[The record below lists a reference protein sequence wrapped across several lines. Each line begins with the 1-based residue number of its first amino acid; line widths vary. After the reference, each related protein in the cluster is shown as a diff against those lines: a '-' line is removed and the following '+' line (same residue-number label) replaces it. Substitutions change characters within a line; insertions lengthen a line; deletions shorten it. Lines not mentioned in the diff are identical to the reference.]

1 MIRFYEEKLANGLT
15 VIAEV
20 NPEARSAAMGYF
32 VRTGARDEQKEE
44 SGISHFLE
52 HMVFKGPEEMD
63 AYAVNLAFDELGA
76 QYNAFTSEENTVYY
90 GAVLPELLPELLT
103 LFTKLMRPALREAD
117 FEMERKVI
125 LEEIALYEDRPD
137 SVAFER
143 ARERYFRDHPLA
155 NRVLGTKESIS
166 SMTREQM
173 AAYHARRYV
182 PGNMVLAFAGRLD
195 WERVLD
201 LSARLTEGWRPG
213 EAGRDRPPFRP
224 EPARFREPYPRA
236 RQTYFVG
243 LFPGFSATDPRR
255 YAGAVLASI
264 LGDAGNSRLHWALV
278 DKGLVEH
285 ASAGHEENDG
295 LGTFYLHASA
305 RPENEEAVAEAIH
318 AELRRLSS
326 APPSAEELARA
337 KTKAKTQ
344 VVFAGETP
352 MKRLFHLGLSYVY
365 TGRYEPL
372 SEVLARIEALTLDD
386 LLGILAEGPFEK
398 GLCYRLVPGGE

>member
-1 MIRFYEEKLANGLT
+1 MRFFEAKLENGLT

-32 VRTGARDEQKEE
+32 VRTGARDETKEE
-44 SGISHFLE
+44 SGVSHFLE

-63 AYAVNLAFDELGA
+63 AYAVNLAFDEMGA

-90 GAVLPELLPELLT
+90 GAVLPELLPDLLA

-125 LEEIALYEDRPD
+125 LEEIALYEDRPEF
-137 SVAFER
+137 VAFER

-166 SMTREQM
+166 GMTREQM
-173 AAYHARRYV
+173 RAYHARRYV
-182 PGNMVLAFAGRLD
+182 PGNMVLAFAGNLD

-201 LSARLTEGWRPG
+201 QAARLTADWKPG
-213 EAGRDRPPFRP
+213 TAERAHPPFSP
-224 EPARFREPYPRA
+224 EPGRVREPYARA
-236 RQTYFVG
+236 RQVYFVG

-255 YAGAVLASI
+255 YPAAVLASV

-318 AELRRLSS
+318 AELRRLAE
-326 APPSAEELARA
+326 APPSEEELARA

-344 VVFAGETP
+344 IVFAGETP
-352 MKRLFHLGLSYVY
+352 MKRLFHLGLSYAY

-372 SEVLARIEALTLDD
+372 SEVLRRIEAVDREALVGLVED
-386 LLGILAEGPFEK
+386 GRFAK
-398 GLCYRLVPGGE
+398 GVCYRLVPGEG

>member
-1 MIRFYEEKLANGLT
+1 MIRFFEAKLENGLT

-32 VRTGARDEQKEE
+32 VRTGARDERKEE
-44 SGISHFLE
+44 SGVSHFLE

-137 SVAFER
+137 FVAFER
-143 ARERYFRDHPLA
+143 ARERYFRGHPLA
-155 NRVLGTKESIS
+155 NRVLGTLESIRA
-166 SMTREQM
+166 MTREQM
-173 AAYHARRYV
+173 VAYHARRYV

-213 EAGRDRPPFRP
+213 EAGRDHPPFRP
-224 EPARFREPYPRA
+224 EPARFREPYARA
-236 RQTYFVG
+236 RQTYLVG
-243 LFPGFSATDPRR
+243 LYPGFSARDERR
-255 YAGAVLASI
+255 YVASVLASV
-264 LGDAGNSRLHWALV
+264 LGDAGSSRLHWALV
-278 DKGLVEH
+278 DKGLVEQ
-285 ASAGHEENDG
+285 AGAGHEEHDE
-295 LGTFYLHASA
+295 LGTLAVYATT
-305 RPENEEAVAEAIH
+305 RPENRAEVAGILEKELDRLASEPPTEEEI
-318 AELRRLSS
+318 
-326 APPSAEELARA
+326 ARA

-344 VVFAGETP
+344 IVFAGETP
-352 MKRLFHLGLSYVY
+352 MKRLFHLGLSYAY

-372 SEVLARIEALTLDD
+372 SEVLRKVEAVRREDVA
-386 LLGILAEGPFEK
+386 GYLAERPFDRGVFFE
-398 GLCYRLVPGGE
+398 LVPGEG